1 TQEGQSLAGGI
12 ISSGEWG
19 LQSLKS
25 MPTDGAVGK
34 VLEKLADPELEGKI
48 MRGINNIDTDYLL
61 DTAERAMTDAEAR
74 AQLLDGI
81 KDSTVDFLLEYL
93 PHIEVPPISGT
104 STRVGY
110 AITNLDL
117 SGFRLRKEDVK
128 VELVDSM
135 SRKSSKQPS
144 PDGKDDGQKYQASAG
159 SGGGGHDAV
168 DSTINPYQKKNGK
181 DGKAGD
187 QRRTD
192 TLAGLS
198 PDEMAKL
205 SLPIPP
211 SGSPAMIGITPSHSI
226 TTAGGGSSF
235 AALKGG
241 ALPVSSAVESKN
253 REEKKPEEVLRVVAR
268 GIGAEFKTLQWAC
281 RQ

>member
-1 TQEGQSLAGGI
+1 
-12 ISSGEWG
+12 
-19 LQSLKS
+19 
-25 MPTDGAVGK
+25 M
-34 VLEKLADPELEGKI
+34 
-48 MRGINNIDTDYLL
+48 
-61 DTAERAMTDAEAR
+61 
-74 AQLLDGI
+74 
-81 KDSTVDFLLEYL
+81 
-93 PHIEVPPISGT
+93 
-104 STRVGY
+104 
-110 AITNLDL
+110 
-117 SGFRLRKEDVK
+117 
-128 VELVDSM
+128 ELVDSM

-144 PDGKDDGQKYQASAG
+144 PDGKDDGQKYQALGSTVLGENGSIERQQGLDHDRSSAG

-253 REEKKPEEVLRVVAR
+253 RTGGDSGDMEVYKKALRDSAASPSASRPSTEASDSSSMQQQQQQQRRPGNPSVLFIPHSFTAYGRTGNYATIIVDHFSPSVQ
-268 GIGAEFKTLQWAC
+268 F
-281 RQ
+281 